1 MEDLLKL
8 IRERRS
14 IRKFTPQRVS
24 IQEIEELLEAA
35 RWAPSGSN
43 AQPWQFVIVIDR
55 GAIEAIKM
63 VSPGLFGDPS
73 ALSVM
78 CLNRDRLQSAS
89 ELHYMDLGA
98 ALQNVLLMASSK
110 GLGCCPIASFD
121 VEAVVELLSLP
132 RRIQPVL
139 LVIMGYPDEHPTP
152 PRRLPLNELI
162 VGRI

>member
-14 IRKFTPQRVS
+14 IRKFTSQRVS

-43 AQPWQFVIVIDR
+43 AQPWQFVIVTDR
-55 GAIEAIKM
+55 EVIEAIKM
-63 VSPGLFGDPS
+63 VSPGLFGEPS
-73 ALSVM
+73 ALIIM
-78 CLNRDRLQSAS
+78 CLNRDRLQSTS

-98 ALQNVLLMASSK
+98 ALQNVLLMASFK

-121 VEAVVELLSLP
+121 VEAIVELLSLP

-139 LVIMGYPDEHPTP
+139 LVIIGYPDEHPTP
-152 PRRLPLNELI
+152 PPRLPLNELI
-162 VGRI
+162 ARRI